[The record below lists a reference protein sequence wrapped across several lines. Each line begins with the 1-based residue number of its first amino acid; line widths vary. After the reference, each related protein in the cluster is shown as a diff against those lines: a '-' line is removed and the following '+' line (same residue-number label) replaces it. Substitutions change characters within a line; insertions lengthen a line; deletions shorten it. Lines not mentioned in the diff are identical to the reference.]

1 LNEINATNTG
11 AILRVLQRSKSPCLL
26 VLRGYPRG
34 LASSRQKPF
43 AVRIYNSRNVDIA
56 ESVMDERPYWHF
68 LGCYTGDVAEAD
80 LAEDI
85 ASMIAVKYR
94 VAVNG

>member
-1 LNEINATNTG
+1 MTEINADNTG
-11 AILRVLQRSKSPCLL
+11 AILKALQRHKAPCLL
-26 VLRGYPRG
+26 VLRCYPRG
-34 LASSRQKPF
+34 LARNPQKPF

-68 LGCYTGDVAEAD
+68 LGCYTGEVEESD

-94 VAVNG
+94 VIA